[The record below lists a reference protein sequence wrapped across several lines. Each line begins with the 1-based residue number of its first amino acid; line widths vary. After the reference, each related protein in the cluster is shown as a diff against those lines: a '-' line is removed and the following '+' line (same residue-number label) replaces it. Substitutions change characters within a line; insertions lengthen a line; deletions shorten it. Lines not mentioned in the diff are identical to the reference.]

1 MSFINISN
9 LDFMRKILLFLSL
22 ILITSIV
29 GILGNSIVS
38 PSNAQNTIEINK
50 IQIESSPVDLV
61 KIIHD
66 NEPLIKVEYQSGS
79 TVVLKVDD
87 LLLLTKGTLAPFWH
101 AIDIVKNEWYSL
113 EHFIESSMG
122 SKENPTRIYA
132 ILER

>member
-101 AIDIVKNEWYSL
+101 AIDIVKNEGYSL

>member
-50 IQIESSPVDLV
+50 IQIESSPVNLV

-101 AIDIVKNEWYSL
+101 AIDIVKNEGYSL